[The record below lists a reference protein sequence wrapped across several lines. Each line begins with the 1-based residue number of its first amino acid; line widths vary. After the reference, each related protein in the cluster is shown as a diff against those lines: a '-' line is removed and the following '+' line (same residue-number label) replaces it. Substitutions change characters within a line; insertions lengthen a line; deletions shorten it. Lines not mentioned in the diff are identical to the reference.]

1 MTKNGRFDYDKDARE
16 HFTVIRKLA
25 SLIKTGEY
33 SSTKNIEMLDEI
45 MSVCE
50 YMMNTYDIVDEM
62 RRA

>member
-1 MTKNGRFDYDKDARE
+1 MKQNGFDYHKDARE

-25 SLIKTGEY
+25 SLIKSGEY

-50 YMMNTYDIVDEM
+50 YMMNTYDIVDGM

>member
-1 MTKNGRFDYDKDARE
+1 MSFVWRVSSITRE

-33 SSTKNIEMLDEI
+33 PSTKNVEMLDEI

>member
-1 MTKNGRFDYDKDARE
+1 
-16 HFTVIRKLA
+16 
-25 SLIKTGEY
+25 GEY